1 MTEVILISVV
11 IALIAGVAFFVSV
24 MKKYKSGLTSPIYPI
39 EHYTNLDLTHRED
52 IFLNRTVTRVR
63 VKSSDDDRR
72 R

>member
-1 MTEVILISVV
+1 MTEVILISAV

-24 MKKYKSGLTSPIYPI
+24 MKKYKRGLTSPIYPI